1 VKYIMPYNKQSRSR
15 SRSSSKSASKR
26 SGRSSSSS
34 KRSGRSKSLGVINGN
49 KSNGKGNSRRNKT
62 ENTLTDK
69 KMKLNKKY
77 SFISKNDKQTLTQ
90 DEFNS
95 INETVKKLYSD
106 AKDEDLMTLEQIN
119 KMEQSIYNKNYSK
132 YKKSSANKSSAN
144 KNGGATIQTPLLA
157 PQKIGSSV
165 FGPWCFRFTAW
176 PPNYGCRSVQEATNL
191 FLIGPCK
198 QMDRFGDISGCY
210 LGTPQA
216 SYVSRSIPFLS
227 ITRDNEYAYYYTH
240 NNNDTLPE
248 HLLYHKYTTIV
259 PFFTFSCLAAA
270 AFDKPGGAKQ
280 FLYPALPLIH
290 YDEPNA
296 KVVDASFNATQRF
309 YTIRYLLS
317 KNIIGEVSQVYDFPD
332 FL

>member
-1 VKYIMPYNKQSRSR
+1 MPNNSKSRSR
-15 SRSSSKSASKR
+15 SRSASRSKSR
-26 SGRSSSSS
+26 SAS
-34 KRSGRSKSLGVINGN
+34 KRSGRSKSLGNLNGN

-95 INETVKKLYSD
+95 INETVKKLYRD
-106 AKDEDLMTLEQIN
+106 ANDEDLMTLEQIN

-132 YKKSSANKSSAN
+132 YKSSVNQSSANK
-144 KNGGATIQTPLLA
+144 KGGATAHTPLLA
-157 PQKIGSSV
+157 PQKIDPYV
-165 FGPWCFRFTAW
+165 FGPWCFRFTNW
-176 PPNYGCRSVQEATNL
+176 PPNYGCRTVQEATNL

-227 ITRDNEYAYYYTH
+227 ITRDNEYNHYYTH
-240 NNNDTLPE
+240 NNMDMLPE

-259 PFFTFSCLAAA
+259 PFFTFNCVAAA

-290 YDEPNA
+290 YDVTNA